1 MSGSRPQHQQISPSL
16 ASSQRAALAAR
27 LEEYPDQ
34 LGIALTDCITMDAF
48 LRDFGP
54 EFATRYQGC
63 ATIPAT
69 RWNGEK
75 KLSPLSEAGYRSA
88 EQSAGLLR

>member
-1 MSGSRPQHQQISPSL
+1 MGTQAHEWFQAHQQISPNL
-16 ASSQRAALAAR
+16 ASSQRAALAAW

-63 ATIPAT
+63 ATTPAT
-69 RWNGEK
+69 RWNGVK
-75 KLSPLSEAGYRSA
+75 KPSPIIRSWA
-88 EQSAGLLR
+88 SIR